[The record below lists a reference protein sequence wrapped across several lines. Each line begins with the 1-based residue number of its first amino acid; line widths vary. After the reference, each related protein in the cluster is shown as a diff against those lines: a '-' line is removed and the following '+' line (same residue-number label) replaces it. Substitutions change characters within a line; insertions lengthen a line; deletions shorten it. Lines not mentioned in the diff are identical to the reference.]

1 MSTEQRKKEVH
12 KKKRHDGNIC
22 VCEQTAPTLHDCMC
36 PPYQNSHHDLM
47 IQLMAFLWSRCA
59 REKSTNCLPTERTK
73 LYSLQLG
80 NHQLGTLQSV
90 TAPRRER
97 ERERESDYEVLFL
110 KNVGLAGTKPSN
122 IRGPKLLLNFPGFPV
137 DSRGVPVDFLAL
149 SRLRFKK
156 DLKSVGAVYSL
167 NSAWTLQK

>member
-1 MSTEQRKKEVH
+1 MSPSIQKMSTEQRKKFT

-22 VCEQTAPTLHDCMC
+22 VCGQTAPTLHDCMC
-36 PPYQNSHHDLM
+36 PPHQNSHDLM

-59 REKSTNCLPTERTK
+59 REKRTNCLPTERTK

-90 TAPRRER
+90 TAPKR

-122 IRGPKLLLNFPGFPV
+122 IRGPKLRRFPGCSRRFPGSFPV
-137 DSRGVPVDFLAL
+137 EIQKRSKKRWGSLFTKLSLDFAKVT
-149 SRLRFKK
+149 S
-156 DLKSVGAVYSL
+156 
-167 NSAWTLQK
+167 